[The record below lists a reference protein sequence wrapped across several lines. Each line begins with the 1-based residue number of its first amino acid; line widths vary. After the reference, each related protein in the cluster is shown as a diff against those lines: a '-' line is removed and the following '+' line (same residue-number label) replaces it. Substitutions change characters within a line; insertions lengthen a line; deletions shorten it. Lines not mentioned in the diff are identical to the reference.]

1 MPALGM
7 SHMAFCVRDM
17 AKSLAFYQEALGFR
31 VLQDRRQDTTTGG
44 LPHVYKHR
52 RATRRQVAL
61 AYGEGD
67 ARPQIVMTEHPGEP
81 PDGEPIKLDQ
91 IGISH
96 VSFTVP
102 SVAQCR
108 PAVAGQGL
116 SNLWPSRRLSGP
128 VGPCPH
134 RVFLRP
140 RWYPRAVRRGQWR
153 VRASVNRRSSLPEKE
168 GC

>member
-7 SHMAFCVRDM
+7 SHVAFCVRDM
-17 AKSLAFYQEALGFR
+17 EKSLAFYQGALGFR

-52 RATRRQVAL
+52 RVTRRQVTL

-67 ARPQIVMTEHPGEP
+67 ARPQLVMTEHPGEP

-96 VSFTVP
+96 LSFTVP
-102 SVAQCR
+102 SVAQLTQQLL
-108 PAVAGQGL
+108 AKGYKTAGPPDAFQDQ
-116 SNLWPSRRLSGP
+116 SG
-128 VGPCPH
+128 
-134 RVFLRP
+134 
-140 RWYPRAVRRGQWR
+140 R
-153 VRASVNRRSSLPEKE
+153 VRTVFFFDPDGILVQFDE
-168 GC
+168 GSGG

>member
-7 SHMAFCVRDM
+7 SHVAFCVRDM
-17 AKSLAFYQEALGFR
+17 EKSLAFYQGALGFR
-31 VLQDRRQDTTTGG
+31 VLHDRRQETTTGG

-52 RATRRQVAL
+52 RATRRQVTL

-67 ARPQIVMTEHPGEP
+67 ARPQLVMTEHPGEP

-102 SVAQCR
+102 SVVQLTQQLLAKGYQT
-108 PAVAGQGL
+108 
-116 SNLWPSRRLSGP
+116 SGP
-128 VGPCPH
+128 PDAFQDQSG
-134 RVFLRP
+134 
-140 RWYPRAVRRGQWR
+140 R
-153 VRASVNRRSSLPEKE
+153 VRTVFFFDPDGILVQFDE
-168 GC
+168 GSGG

>member
-7 SHMAFCVRDM
+7 SHVAFCVRDM
-17 AKSLAFYQEALGFR
+17 EKSLAFYQEALGFR

-52 RATRRQVAL
+52 RATRRQVTL

-67 ARPQIVMTEHPGEP
+67 ARPQLVMTEHPGEP

-96 VSFTVP
+96 LSFTVP
-102 SVAQCR
+102 SVTQLTQQLLAKGYQT
-108 PAVAGQGL
+108 
-116 SNLWPSRRLSGP
+116 SGP
-128 VGPCPH
+128 PDAFQDQAG
-134 RVFLRP
+134 
-140 RWYPRAVRRGQWR
+140 R
-153 VRASVNRRSSLPEKE
+153 VRTVFFFDPDGILVQFDE
-168 GC
+168 GSGG

>member
-7 SHMAFCVRDM
+7 SHVAFCVRDM
-17 AKSLAFYQEALGFR
+17 EKSLAFYQEALGFR

-52 RATRRQVAL
+52 RATRRQVTL

-67 ARPQIVMTEHPGEP
+67 ARPQLVMTEHPGEP

-96 VSFTVP
+96 LSFRGCLETKP
-102 SVAQCR
+102 LYEKRLCHI
-108 PAVAGQGL
+108 QGKAKNGL
-116 SNLWPSRRLSGP
+116 TG
-128 VGPCPH
+128 
-134 RVFLRP
+134 
-140 RWYPRAVRRGQWR
+140 
-153 VRASVNRRSSLPEKE
+153 
-168 GC
+168 